1 MATNHRNILGRTIG
15 NDRRPAS
22 AVDGADPTNTL
33 RHSPNEVDPVQ
44 TSITDQTSGTTA
56 QQRRQD
62 LSLRPGVGDNPD
74 GQTAPGRAV

>member
-1 MATNHRNILGRTIG
+1 MATNHRNTLGKTIDNG
-15 NDRRPAS
+15 RKPAS

-33 RHSPNEVDPVQ
+33 RRSANEVDPVQ

-62 LSLRPGVGDNPD
+62 LSLRPGVGDDPA